1 MAKSYI
7 ESLLGDREAIVMVAH
22 QHWIVLARA
31 LLIEVITILIIF
43 AVAFATAIALPDYS
57 ALITIIGFVILIIP
71 VATMTIDVLAWSNR
85 QFIITNRRVI
95 QLSGVFNKNVTDSN
109 LEKVNDVKME
119 QTVMGRLFG
128 YGDIEI
134 LTASELG
141 VNLFERI
148 ADPIRFKTAM
158 LNAKEAYDREVSNV
172 APAVSR
178 SIPDMIAQLDVLRK
192 EGILTEEEFQQKK
205 AELLS
210 KL

>member
-7 ESLLGDREAIVMVAH
+7 DSLLGDREAIVLEAH

-31 LLIEVITILIIF
+31 LLIEIITILIII
-43 AVAFATAIALPDYS
+43 AVAFAAAVALPDYS
-57 ALITIIGFVILIIP
+57 ALIVIIGFVVLAIP

-119 QTVMGRLFG
+119 QTLLGRLFG

-148 ADPIRFKTAM
+148 DDPIRFKTAM
-158 LNAKEAYDREVSNV
+158 LNAKEAFDHEVSVV
-172 APAVSR
+172 AHSVPH

>member
-1 MAKSYI
+1 MNKSYV
-7 ESLLGDREAIVMVAH
+7 ESLLGDRETIVLAAR

-31 LLIEVITILIIF
+31 LLIEVITIVIII
-43 AVAFATAIALPDYS
+43 AVAFGAAIALPDYS
-57 ALITIIGFVILIIP
+57 ALITIVGFVVMTIP

-119 QTVMGRLFG
+119 QTLFGRLFG
-128 YGDIEI
+128 YGDIQI

-141 VNLFERI
+141 VNRFDRI
-148 ADPIRFKTAM
+148 DDPIRFKTAM
-158 LNAKEAYDREVSNV
+158 LNAKEAFDHEISDI
-172 APAVSR
+172 APSIPR

>member
-7 ESLLGDREAIVMVAH
+7 ESLLGDREAILLVAH

-31 LLIEVITILIIF
+31 LLIEIITILIVI
-43 AVAFATAIALPDYS
+43 AVAFAAVIALPDYS
-57 ALITIIGFVILIIP
+57 AIIAIIGFIVLTIP
-71 VATMTIDVLAWSNR
+71 VATMTIDVFAWSNR
-85 QFIITNRRVI
+85 QFVITNRRVI

-119 QTVMGRLFG
+119 QTFLGRLFG

-141 VNLFERI
+141 VNLFQRI
-148 ADPIRFKTAM
+148 DEPIRFKTAM
-158 LNAKEAYDREVSNV
+158 LNAKEAYDREVPEV

-178 SIPDMIAQLDVLRK
+178 SIPDMIAQLDILRK

-205 AELLS
+205 ADLLS

>member
-1 MAKSYI
+1 MNKSYI
-7 ESLLGDREAIVMVAH
+7 ESLLGDRETIVLAAR

-31 LLIEVITILIIF
+31 LLIEVITIVIII
-43 AVAFATAIALPDYS
+43 AVAFGAAIALPDYS
-57 ALITIIGFVILIIP
+57 ALITIVGFVVMTIP

-95 QLSGVFNKNVTDSN
+95 QLSGVFNKKVTDSN

-119 QTVMGRLFG
+119 QTLFGRLFG
-128 YGDIEI
+128 YGDIQI

-141 VNLFERI
+141 VNRFDRI
-148 ADPIRFKTAM
+148 DDPIRFKTAM
-158 LNAKEAYDREVSNV
+158 LNAKEAFDHEISDIT
-172 APAVSR
+172 PSFPR